1 MSGHHPF
8 SNLTKGF
15 SPERWRR
22 VDSIRARLLEDAR
35 FRQAPRGDT
44 PEIAAERKP
53 EDDFSE
59 RGIG

>member
-22 VDSIRARLLEDAR
+22 VDSIRARLLADAR
-35 FRQAPRGDT
+35 FRQSPRDDA

>member
-1 MSGHHPF
+1 MSGHYPF

-15 SPERWRR
+15 SPEQWRR

-35 FRQAPRGDT
+35 FRQDLRDDAPDA
-44 PEIAAERKP
+44 AAERKP
-53 EDDFSE
+53 EYHFSE